1 VRSHL
6 APGMRFVRLDQ
17 NKLGPAGPVDDAL
30 TRDTIT
36 LLEHGLVRMDL
47 PDTHGC
53 APSTS

>member
-1 VRSHL
+1 
-6 APGMRFVRLDQ
+6 MRFVRLDQ